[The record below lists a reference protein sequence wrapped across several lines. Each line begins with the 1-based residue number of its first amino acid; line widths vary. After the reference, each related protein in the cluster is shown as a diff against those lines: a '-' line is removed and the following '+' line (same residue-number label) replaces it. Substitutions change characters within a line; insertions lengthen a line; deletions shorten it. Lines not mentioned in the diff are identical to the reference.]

1 MSLART
7 TPKYRT
13 SSCVRPF
20 ILPQQR
26 LSDLTP
32 VSDVADFLLGTA
44 WGKICEALKEDFA
57 PYLPIVMPDLLKS
70 ASLTPDISFVDGQ
83 YRLTLTGRVKLF
95 VLISIADLQMTRRRP
110 RMDGIAS
117 STSVAT

>member
-1 MSLART
+1 MCLRSAPSDGVIGEDDPQVSYLLLCSSLHST
-7 TPKYRT
+7 
-13 SSCVRPF
+13 
-20 ILPQQR
+20 QQR

-32 VSDVADFLLGTA
+32 VSEIAAFLVGTA

-83 YRLTLTGRVKLF
+83 YRRTLTGRVGLF
-95 VLISIADLQMTRRRP
+95 VLISIADL
-110 RMDGIAS
+110 
-117 STSVAT
+117 